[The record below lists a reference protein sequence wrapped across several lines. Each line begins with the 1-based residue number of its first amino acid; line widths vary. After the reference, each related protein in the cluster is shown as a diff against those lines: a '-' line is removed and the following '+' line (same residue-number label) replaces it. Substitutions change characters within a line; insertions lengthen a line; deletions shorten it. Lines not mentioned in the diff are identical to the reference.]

1 MADEPTD
8 PKTQQTNQGLEIP
21 VPKKDDVFRDLTKA
35 AKPRK
40 KRLRLRRPKE

>member
-1 MADEPTD
+1 MTEEPTD
-8 PKTQQTNQGLEIP
+8 VKKQTTDQGLEIP